1 VSPEIISILVLVAMF
16 VVATLLPIHIGV
28 MAFVAAFVVG
38 STLAGLDGET
48 ILEEGLPDEL
58 AVTLIGI
65 TLLFAMAQ
73 ANGTIDWLVRL
84 AVRAVRGRLVA
95 IPWVM
100 FLMAGVLTAFGAVSA
115 AAVAIIAPVALGF
128 AYRFKIN
135 PLLMGVMVV
144 HGAQAGGF
152 SPTSIYGTI
161 TNDAVQAAELPGS
174 PLILF
179 LSSFFFNLAIGVV
192 SFVIFGGL
200 SLIRRR
206 TDDVAGANAADGGG
220 GLSPAGVSGGGAGTA
235 TLTRPAGPGA
245 VTATPPRSPEAPGSD
260 DGPSSSGPTANPTPS
275 PTPGPSVSPAPV
287 AAKGGVAT
295 KAPPEEQDHGPTKAT
310 PYQLL
315 TVLGI
320 LGLGV
325 ATLVYE
331 LDIGLVAMTVAL
343 VLALVSPKQQKSAI
357 QHISWPV
364 VLLISGMLTY
374 IYVLEEM
381 GTIEWAGE
389 AVAGIGAAVIAALL
403 LAYVGGFVSAFA
415 SSTALLPV
423 IIPMAVPILAG
434 GEVGAIGAVSAIAV
448 ATTIVDV
455 SPFSTNGAIV
465 LANSSEDDQDRVYKG
480 LLIFG
485 ASVVVIAPLL
495 AWLILVVPGWL

>member
-1 VSPEIISILVLVAMF
+1 MSPEIISILVLVAMF

-48 ILEEGLPDEL
+48 ILEDGLPDEL

-200 SLIRRR
+200 SLMRRR
-206 TDDVAGANAADGGG
+206 TDDLAGADAADGGG
-220 GLSPAGVSGGGAGTA
+220 GLSPAGASGGGAGAA
-235 TLTRPAGPGA
+235 TLTRPTGPGA
-245 VTATPPRSPEAPGSD
+245 ATATPTRSPETSGSEE
-260 DGPSSSGPTANPTPS
+260 GSSSSSPTPS

-287 AAKGGVAT
+287 AAKGGGVAT
-295 KAPPEEQDHGPTKAT
+295 KAPPEEEDEGPAKAT

-381 GTIEWAGE
+381 GTIEWAGQ
-389 AVAGIGAAVIAALL
+389 AVAGVGAAVIAALL

-465 LANSSEDDQDRVYKG
+465 LANSSEEDQDRVYKG

-495 AWLILVVPGWL
+495 AWLVLVVPGWL

>member
-1 VSPEIISILVLVAMF
+1 M
-16 VVATLLPIHIGV
+16 
-28 MAFVAAFVVG
+28 
-38 STLAGLDGET
+38 
-48 ILEEGLPDEL
+48 
-58 AVTLIGI
+58 
-65 TLLFAMAQ
+65 
-73 ANGTIDWLVRL
+73 
-84 AVRAVRGRLVA
+84 
-95 IPWVM
+95 
-100 FLMAGVLTAFGAVSA
+100 
-115 AAVAIIAPVALGF
+115 
-128 AYRFKIN
+128 
-135 PLLMGVMVV
+135 
-144 HGAQAGGF
+144 
-152 SPTSIYGTI
+152 
-161 TNDAVQAAELPGS
+161 
-174 PLILF
+174 
-179 LSSFFFNLAIGVV
+179 
-192 SFVIFGGL
+192 
-200 SLIRRR
+200 
-206 TDDVAGANAADGGG
+206 
-220 GLSPAGVSGGGAGTA
+220 
-235 TLTRPAGPGA
+235 
-245 VTATPPRSPEAPGSD
+245 
-260 DGPSSSGPTANPTPS
+260 
-275 PTPGPSVSPAPV
+275 SPAPV

-295 KAPPEEQDHGPTKAT
+295 KAPPEDEDQGPKAT
-310 PYQLL
+310 PYQLF
-315 TVLGI
+315 TVAGI

-325 ATLVYE
+325 ATLVFE

-381 GTIEWAGE
+381 GTIEWAGQ
-389 AVAGIGAAVIAALL
+389 AVAGVGAAVIAALL

-465 LANSSEDDQDRVYKG
+465 LANSSEDDQERVYKG

-485 ASVVVIAPLL
+485 ASVVLLAPLL

>member
-38 STLAGLDGET
+38 STLAGMDGET
-48 ILEEGLPDEL
+48 ILEDGFPDEL

-161 TNDAVQAAELPGS
+161 TNDAVKAAELPGS

-200 SLIRRR
+200 TLLRRR
-206 TDDVAGANAADGGG
+206 TDDLAGAGATDEG
-220 GLSPAGVSGGGAGTA
+220 GLSAAGVSGGGAGTA

-245 VTATPPRSPEAPGSD
+245 ATATPTRPPEAPTSEDGSS
-260 DGPSSSGPTANPTPS
+260 PASPS

-295 KAPPEEQDHGPTKAT
+295 KAPPETDDEDPAKAT

-315 TVLGI
+315 TVVGI

-325 ATLVYE
+325 ATLVFE

-389 AVAGIGAAVIAALL
+389 AVAGIGAALVAALL

-465 LANSSEDDQDRVYKG
+465 LANSSEDDQERVYKG

-485 ASVVVIAPLL
+485 ASVVLLAPLL

>member
-38 STLAGLDGET
+38 STLAGMDGET
-48 ILEEGLPDEL
+48 ILTEGFPDEL

-84 AVRAVRGRLVA
+84 AVRAVRGRLAA

-161 TNDAVQAAELPGS
+161 TNDAVKAAELPGS

-200 SLIRRR
+200 TLMRRR
-206 TDDVAGANAADGGG
+206 THDLESAGATDGGG
-220 GLSPAGVSGGGAGTA
+220 DLSPAGVSGGGGAGA
-235 TLTRPAGPGA
+235 
-245 VTATPPRSPEAPGSD
+245 
-260 DGPSSSGPTANPTPS
+260 ANPTAPPETSSREDGSAPSSPTPGSTQS

-295 KAPPEEQDHGPTKAT
+295 KAPPEDEDPGPTKAT
-310 PYQLL
+310 PYQLF
-315 TVLGI
+315 TVVGI

-325 ATLVYE
+325 ATLVFE

-364 VLLISGMLTY
+364 VLLIAGMLTY
-374 IYVLEEM
+374 IYVLDEM

-389 AVAGIGAAVIAALL
+389 AVAGIGAALVAALL

-465 LANSSEDDQDRVYKG
+465 LANSSEEDQDRVYKG

>member
-1 VSPEIISILVLVAMF
+1 MSPEIISILVLVAMF

-48 ILEEGLPDEL
+48 ILEDGLPDEL

-200 SLIRRR
+200 SLMRRR
-206 TDDVAGANAADGGG
+206 TDDLAGADAADGGG
-220 GLSPAGVSGGGAGTA
+220 GLSPAGASGGGAGAA
-235 TLTRPAGPGA
+235 TLTRPTGPGA
-245 VTATPPRSPEAPGSD
+245 ATATPTRSPETSGSE
-260 DGPSSSGPTANPTPS
+260 DGSSSSSPTPT

-287 AAKGGVAT
+287 AAKGGGVAT
-295 KAPPEEQDHGPTKAT
+295 KAPPEEEDEGPAKAT

-381 GTIEWAGE
+381 GTIEWAGQ
-389 AVAGIGAAVIAALL
+389 AVAGVGAAVIAALL

-465 LANSSEDDQDRVYKG
+465 LANSSEEDQDRVYKG

-495 AWLILVVPGWL
+495 AWLVLVVPGWL

>member
-38 STLAGLDGET
+38 STLAGMDGET

-200 SLIRRR
+200 TLLRRR
-206 TDDVAGANAADGGG
+206 THDLEDAGATHGGG
-220 GLSPAGVSGGGAGTA
+220 GLAPAGASGGAGTA

-245 VTATPPRSPEAPGSD
+245 ATATPTRPPETSSGEDGSSPSSPAPGS
-260 DGPSSSGPTANPTPS
+260 TPS

-295 KAPPEEQDHGPTKAT
+295 KAPPEDEDQGPTKAT

-315 TVLGI
+315 TVVGI

-389 AVAGIGAAVIAALL
+389 AVAGIGAALVAALL

-423 IIPMAVPILAG
+423 IIPMAVPILSG

-485 ASVVVIAPLL
+485 ASVVLIAPLL

>member
-48 ILEEGLPDEL
+48 ILEDGLPDEL

-200 SLIRRR
+200 SLMRRR
-206 TDDVAGANAADGGG
+206 TDDLAGADAADGGG
-220 GLSPAGVSGGGAGTA
+220 GLSPAGASGGGAGAA

-245 VTATPPRSPEAPGSD
+245 ATATPTRSPETSGSEE
-260 DGPSSSGPTANPTPS
+260 GSSSSSPTPS

-287 AAKGGVAT
+287 AAKGGGVAT
-295 KAPPEEQDHGPTKAT
+295 KAPPEEEDEGPAKAT

-381 GTIEWAGE
+381 GTIEWAGQ
-389 AVAGIGAAVIAALL
+389 AVAGVGAAVIAALL

-465 LANSSEDDQDRVYKG
+465 LANSSEEDQDRVYKG

-495 AWLILVVPGWL
+495 AWLVLVVPGWL

>member
-1 VSPEIISILVLVAMF
+1 MSPEIISILVLVAMF

-48 ILEEGLPDEL
+48 ILEDGLPDEL

-179 LSSFFFNLAIGVV
+179 LSSFFFNLVIGVV

-200 SLIRRR
+200 SLMRRR
-206 TDDVAGANAADGGG
+206 TDDLAGADATDGDG
-220 GLSPAGVSGGGAGTA
+220 GLSPAGASGGGAGAA

-245 VTATPPRSPEAPGSD
+245 ATATPTRSPETSGGE
-260 DGPSSSGPTANPTPS
+260 DGFSSPSPTPS

-295 KAPPEEQDHGPTKAT
+295 KAPPEEEDQGPAKAT

-381 GTIEWAGE
+381 GTIEWAGQ
-389 AVAGIGAAVIAALL
+389 AVAGVGAAVIAALL

-495 AWLILVVPGWL
+495 AWLVLVVPGWL